1 MEHHGLVS
9 GEVLGDLLCRQGQ
22 VVLREDVHNEVSDGH
37 HVVDGTHPSITTS
50 VGVQQICL

>member
-9 GEVLGDLLCRQGQ
+9 GEILGDLLCRQGQ